1 LCSKLIVRLRN
12 YNYEETLLYF
22 LIAVGL
28 ISQNALPYVPM
39 TSKCK
44 VSKRMT
50 DERNIVLTDYT
61 LFRTITTVWLF
72 SLVFERSMLK
82 IPVFR
87 GVTLYRPLYRYKCF
101 QEACCLHLQGS
112 PKLETA
118 AESSSETLR
127 SLDKPTGRHSQED

>member
-12 YNYEETLLYF
+12 YKYEETLLYF
-22 LIAVGL
+22 LLAVGL
-28 ISQNALPYVPM
+28 ISQNALPYVPT

-44 VSKRMT
+44 ASKRMT
-50 DERNIVLTDYT
+50 DERNIVLTDYA

-82 IPVFR
+82 IPVFW
-87 GVTLYRPLYRYKCF
+87 GVTLYRPLYKCF
-101 QEACCLHLQGS
+101 QEDCCLHLQGS

-127 SLDKPTGRHSQED
+127 SLDKSTGRHS